1 MCRLKTHDFHLL
13 PVELYVTILILHTVN
28 FSGLAGEVLIK
39 RLS

>member
-13 PVELYVTILILHTVN
+13 PVELYVTTLILHTVN